1 MLNVGQN
8 LVICEGVDSSHHAV
22 NNAEFIHQ
30 RLNERAHAVGGAG
43 SVGNDNV
50 ACLENVLVHTVDNS
64 SVNVFAR
71 SGDQNFLS
79 TGFDV
84 LHGAFFIAEC
94 TRAFEND
101 IDVQIFPRKLLRI
114 TLGAHENAVS
124 VHDQM
129 TVVPVNVAVELAVR
143 CVELGQMNGGF
154 GFSSIVNGNDLNV
167 RPFLFFIESAEDVAT
182 DAAVTGNSNSNSH
195 VYFP

>member
-1 MLNVGQN
+1 M
-8 LVICEGVDSSHHAV
+8 
-22 NNAEFIHQ
+22 
-30 RLNERAHAVGGAG
+30 
-43 SVGNDNV
+43 
-50 ACLENVLVHTVDNS
+50 
-64 SVNVFAR
+64 
-71 SGDQNFLS
+71 
-79 TGFDV
+79 